1 MIRENI
7 AEKLTTQ
14 QYVTSGAWIPG
25 VELYHLDKHEDKT
38 GAGSFIE
45 VFGETFFTTTEMFR
59 TTRIKQ
65 MNYSTMAP
73 GAIKGFHLHFLQ
85 TDYWFVPPGNKM
97 YTILHDCR
105 EGQQPLTYT
114 FLLGPD
120 PVVLKIPPGIA
131 HGVKNVG
138 TSDGIIIY
146 GVTEPFNFE
155 DPDEHRLPWDMLGK
169 DIWEMTRD

>member
-14 QYVTSGAWIPG
+14 QYGRGARIPD
-25 VELYHLDKHEDKT
+25 VDVYQLDKHEDKT

-45 VFGETFFTTTEMFR
+45 VFGETFCTTTETR
-59 TTRIKQ
+59 TTSIKQ

-73 GAIKGFHLHFLQ
+73 GAIKGFHLHFVQ

-105 EGQQPLTYT
+105 EDCQPLTYT

-120 PVVLKIPPGIA
+120 PVVLAIPPGVA

-138 TSDGIIIY
+138 TSESTIIY
-146 GVTEPFNFE
+146 GVTQEFNFE

>member
-14 QYVTSGAWIPG
+14 QYGRGARIPD
-25 VELYHLDKHEDKT
+25 VDVYQLDKHEDKT

-45 VFGETFFTTTEMFR
+45 IFGDQFFCATTYR
-59 TTRIKQ
+59 PNVIKQ
-65 MNYSTMAP
+65 VNYSTMAP

-105 EGQQPLTYT
+105 EGYEPITET
-114 FLLGPD
+114 FLLGTES
-120 PVVLKIPPGIA
+120 VILAIPPGVA

-138 TSDGIIIY
+138 TSESTIIY
-146 GVTEPFNFE
+146 GVTQEFNFE

-169 DIWEMTRD
+169 DIWDMTRD

>member
-1 MIRENI
+1 MIRKNI
-7 AEKLTTQ
+7 EEKLTTQ
-14 QYVTSGAWIPG
+14 HYGRGDRIPD
-25 VELYHLDKHEDKT
+25 VDIYLLDKHEDKT

-45 VFGETFFTTTEMFR
+45 IFITGSTKESITKPNG
-59 TTRIKQ
+59 IKQ
-65 MNYSTMAP
+65 VNYSTMAP
-73 GAIKGFHLHFLQ
+73 GAIKGFHLHYLQ

-105 EGQQPLTYT
+105 EGREPITET

-120 PVVLKIPPGIA
+120 PVVLRIPPGVA

-138 TSDGIIIY
+138 TSEGVIIY
-146 GVTEPFNFE
+146 GVTQEFNFQ